1 MLAGSWW
8 LVWYSPFELQ
18 VIYFPAFLIATSLS
32 VTKEIGSLCNAYS
45 SSFTPIK
52 SETTVVYLALAT
64 SSCALA
70 ATLDS
75 YVALLILYVIILVN

>member
-1 MLAGSWW
+1 MSNDSFAAISSTIKSLTNFS
-8 LVWYSPFELQ
+8 
-18 VIYFPAFLIATSLS
+18 TSFDA
-32 VTKEIGSLCNAYS
+32 VTA
-45 SSFTPIK
+45 

-75 YVALLILYVIILVN
+75 YAASLILYVIILVN